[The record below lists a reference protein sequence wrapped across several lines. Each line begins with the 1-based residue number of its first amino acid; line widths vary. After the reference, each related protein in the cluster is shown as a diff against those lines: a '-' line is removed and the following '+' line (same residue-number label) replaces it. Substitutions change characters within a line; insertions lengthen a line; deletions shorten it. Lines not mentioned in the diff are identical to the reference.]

1 MHQILRSSLLGALL
15 TVLLVASAQAASVTL
30 RIEGGTQTRVGLAT
44 VPLPTAPVGKAGQGT
59 CPGATALGAL
69 DTGVAGDWD
78 GTYFDG
84 FGYSLARIQDE
95 TYNFGDGAFWSVY
108 VDDHYTNTG
117 ICTAVNDGDEVV
129 LFAAC
134 DSIYGNPPPEFP
146 CYGHQILAEDANSW
160 TIPGVLALTAPA
172 IVAPGTPFT
181 VGVNEAHTT
190 IDKTSGNG
198 STQLYPS
205 EGASVGGATTDA
217 GGGAAVT
224 LTNRGVQMLRV
235 TKPDFVPDQV
245 AICVSDGADGF
256 CGSSTPDQPAA
267 PALPCVHD
275 GDDGR
280 CGTPDRKPTYGFI
293 KSIREHQHFRKGH
306 GPRELKG
313 TSDPDPSGLK
323 DVQLRLTRN
332 DRGRCSR
339 FSGTLL
345 RFAHLTRCGARR
357 GTWFSIGSKPDW
369 SYLLPKALGR
379 GRYVL
384 DLRTVDGAGN
394 ADVKLDRTRNR
405 VVFFVG

>member
-1 MHQILRSSLLGALL
+1 MHHILRSSLLGALL
-15 TVLLVASAQAASVTL
+15 SVLVVASAQAASVTL
-30 RIEGGTQTRVGLAT
+30 RVEGGSKTRIGLAT
-44 VPLPTAPVGKAGQGT
+44 VQLPTAPVGKPSQST

-78 GTYFDG
+78 GTYYDG

-95 TYNFGDGAFWSVY
+95 TYNFGDNAFWSVY

-117 ICTAVNDGDEVV
+117 ICTAVADGDEVV

-134 DSIYGNPPPEFP
+134 DSLYGNPPADFP
-146 CYGHQILAEDANSW
+146 CYGHHILAEDANSW
-160 TIPGVLALTAPA
+160 TIPGVLAMTAPA

-205 EGASVGGATTDA
+205 QGASVSGATTDA
-217 GGGAAVT
+217 SGAASLT
-224 LTNRGVQMLRV
+224 LTDRCPQTLRV
-235 TKPDFVPDQV
+235 TKPDYVPDQV
-245 AICVSDGADGF
+245 EVCVSDGADGF
-256 CGSSTPDQPAA
+256 CGSSKPGEPAA
-267 PALPCVHD
+267 PVPPCVHN
-275 GDDGR
+275 GDDGL
-280 CGTPDRKPTYGFI
+280 CGTVDHKATYGFI
-293 KSIREHQHFRKGH
+293 KSIREQQHFAKGH
-306 GPRELKG
+306 GPRELQG

-345 RFAHLTRCGARR
+345 RFAQLERCGAKH
-357 GTWFSIGSKPDW
+357 GTWFSVGSKADW

-394 ADVKLDRTRNR
+394 VDTTLARTRNR